1 MSDDTSIQSPPGDN
15 TWTEP
20 ESAANTYYQ
29 PVYPY
34 NNVTQTEAGH
44 KFEMDDT
51 PTRER
56 VCLSHRTGTFIEMH
70 PNGDEVHKVYGNG
83 FTIIV
88 SNNNVLIGGDCNI
101 TVNGNCNLEVLK
113 DYNIQVGGNY
123 NLQVKGETNIR
134 GIGEI
139 DILGD
144 SDVRVTADENFG
156 GSLYIGA
163 ADHISIASDLNVGGS
178 IHADTIHA
186 ESRVTAGSGVFAG
199 DAGFTTSGGV
209 SAGFPTPMSPVAVPG
224 QINAVGTINA
234 VVSVNAPL
242 CNFSLAKLGIM
253 DAVLM
258 ADQVNSQI
266 FNTHF
271 HGNGNMGSPTTNPI
285 SPPFVGL

>member
-1 MSDDTSIQSPPGDN
+1 MTDTTDVNNPPIEN
-15 TWTEP
+15 LWTEP

-34 NNVTQTEAGH
+34 NNVQQTEAGH

-56 VCLSHRTGTFIEMH
+56 VCLSHRSGTFIEMH

-88 SNNNVLIGGDCNI
+88 SNKNVLIAGDCNI
-101 TVNGNCNLEVLK
+101 EIEGNCNLNVLK
-113 DYNIQVGGNY
+113 DMNVQVGGNY
-123 NLQVKGETNIR
+123 NLQVRGETNIR
-134 GIGEI
+134 SVGDV

-144 SDVRVTADENFG
+144 ADVRITADENFG
-156 GSLYIGA
+156 GTMYLGA

-178 IHADTIHA
+178 IHADMINA
-186 ESRVTAGSGVFAG
+186 ESRVTAGTGVYAG
-199 DAGFTTSGGV
+199 IDGFTTSGGV
-209 SAGFPTPMSPVAVPG
+209 SAGFPTPALPIAVPG
-224 QINAVGTINA
+224 QINALTSVNA

-242 CNFSLAKLGIM
+242 ANFALAKISVM

-258 ADQVNSQI
+258 SDKINTSI
-266 FNTHF
+266 FNTHI
-271 HGNGNMGSPTTNPI
+271 HGNGNNGTPTTMPMT
-285 SPPFVGL
+285 PFAGV

>member
-1 MSDDTSIQSPPGDN
+1 MTDITSPPADN
-15 TWTEP
+15 LWTEP

-34 NNVTQTEAGH
+34 NNVIHQSEGGH

-56 VCLSHRTGTFIEMH
+56 IRLSHRTGTFIEMH

-101 TVNGNCNLEVLK
+101 TVEGNCNLEVKK
-113 DYNIQVGGNY
+113 DMNVQVGGNY
-123 NLQVKGETNIR
+123 NLQVKGETNVR
-134 GIGEI
+134 CIGDL

-144 SDVRVTADENFG
+144 ADVRITADENYG
-156 GSLYIGA
+156 GTMYLGA

-178 IHADTIHA
+178 IHADMINA
-186 ESRVTAGSGVFAG
+186 ESRVTGGTGVYAGI
-199 DAGFTTSGGV
+199 DGFTTSGGV
-209 SAGFPTPMSPVAVPG
+209 SAGFPSPASPIAVPG
-224 QINAVGTINA
+224 QINALTSVNA
-234 VVSVNAPL
+234 VVSVNAAL
-242 CNFSLAKLGIM
+242 ANFSLAKISVM

-258 ADQVNSQI
+258 SDKINTSI
-266 FNTHF
+266 FNTHI
-271 HGNGNMGSPTTNPI
+271 HGNGNNGTPTTMPMT
-285 SPPFVGL
+285 PFAGV

>member
-1 MSDDTSIQSPPGDN
+1 MTETTDINSPPVEN
-15 TWTEP
+15 LWTEP

-34 NNVTQTEAGH
+34 NNVQQTEAGH

-88 SNNNVLIGGDCNI
+88 SNKNVLIAGDCNI
-101 TVNGNCNLEVLK
+101 TIEGNCNMEVMK
-113 DYNIQVGGNY
+113 DMNVQVGGNY

-134 GIGEI
+134 SIGDL

-144 SDVRVTADENFG
+144 GDVRVTADENFG
-156 GSLYIGA
+156 GTMYLGA

-178 IHADTIHA
+178 IHADMINA
-186 ESRVTAGSGVFAG
+186 ESRVTAGVGVFAG
-199 DAGFTTSGGV
+199 PAGFTTSGGV
-209 SAGFPTPMSPVAVPG
+209 SAGFPTPATPIAVPG
-224 QINAVGTINA
+224 QINALT
-234 VVSVNAPL
+234 SVNAVISVNAAIA
-242 CNFSLAKLGIM
+242 NFSLAHIGVM

-258 ADQVNSQI
+258 SDKMNTAI
-266 FNTHF
+266 FDAHM
-271 HGNGNMGSPTTNPI
+271 HGNGNMGSPTTMPLT
-285 SPPFVGL
+285 PFVGV

>member
-1 MSDDTSIQSPPGDN
+1 METSDINSPPVEGL
-15 TWTEP
+15 WTEP

-34 NNVTQTEAGH
+34 NNVQQTEAGH

-88 SNNNVLIGGDCNI
+88 SNKNILIGGNCNI
-101 TVNGNCNLEVLK
+101 QIEGNCNIDVKK
-113 DYNIQVGGNY
+113 DMNVQVGGNY

-134 GIGEI
+134 SVGDI

-144 SDVRVTADENFG
+144 TDVRITADENFG
-156 GSLYIGA
+156 GTMYIGA
-163 ADHISIASDLNVGGS
+163 ADHISIASDLNVGGA
-178 IHADTIHA
+178 IHADVISA
-186 ESRVTAGSGVFAG
+186 ESRVTAGSGVYAG

-209 SAGFPTPMSPVAVPG
+209 SAGFPSPLSPVAVPG
-224 QINAVGTINA
+224 QINAIGTINS

-242 CNFSLAKLGIM
+242 MTCKLAEFGIL

-258 ADQVNSQI
+258 ADKINSAI
-266 FNTHF
+266 FDTHI
-271 HGNGNMGSPTTNPI
+271 HGNGNNGTPTT
-285 SPPFVGL
+285 SPFSAFEGL

>member
-1 MSDDTSIQSPPGDN
+1 MTDATSDINSPPVEGL
-15 TWTEP
+15 WTEP

-34 NNVTQTEAGH
+34 NNVQQTESGH

-88 SNNNVLIGGDCNI
+88 SNKNILIGGDCNI
-101 TVNGNCNLEVLK
+101 QIEGNCNLNVTK
-113 DYNIQVGGNY
+113 DMNVQVGGNY

-134 GIGEI
+134 SVGDI

-144 SDVRVTADENFG
+144 NDVRVTADENFG
-156 GSLYIGA
+156 GTMYLGA

-178 IHADTIHA
+178 IHGDVISA
-186 ESRVTAGSGVFAG
+186 ESRVTAGSGVYAG

-209 SAGFPTPMSPVAVPG
+209 SAGFPSPLSPVAVPG
-224 QINAVGTINA
+224 QINAIGTINS

-242 CNFSLAKLGIM
+242 MTCKLAEFGVL

-258 ADQVNSQI
+258 ADKINSAI
-266 FNTHF
+266 FDTHI
-271 HGNGNMGSPTTNPI
+271 HGNGNNGTPTT
-285 SPPFVGL
+285 SPFSAFEGL